1 MDLSWDLEM
10 KCVEQDLPITLG
22 HILVELLCLF
32 LSKTSTGNC
41 DGFNR
46 Y

>member
-10 KCVEQDLPITLG
+10 KCITQDLPITLG
-22 HILVELLCLF
+22 HILVELLRLF
-32 LSKTSTGNC
+32 ISKISTGNC
-41 DGFNR
+41 DCFSQ

>member
-1 MDLSWDLEM
+1 MDLCWDPEL
-10 KCVEQDLPITLG
+10 KCIKQDLPISVG
-22 HILVELLCLF
+22 HILVELLRFF

-41 DGFNR
+41 DGSIR